1 VAEKVCGVYPE
12 LRPAAS
18 QHLGHARCTR
28 S

>member
-1 VAEKVCGVYPE
+1 VCGLYAE